1 MTYSSL
7 QAVNSTYI
15 SRSSC
20 DEQYLCLFCE
30 HETNDPEDLHGLV
43 VNKHACTLI
52 ELSDK
57 YNNGEHG
64 QYSLLSKITFDKCKN
79 FFVCQVCGFR
89 SRLHTNVNRHVA
101 TKHSKIFPHVYD
113 DCGKGFSRM
122 LLLSHISRVRL
133 CVTPQTAAHQAPLS
147 LGFSRQ
153 EYWSGLPFSSP
164 SQVCCCCCC
173 CVASVVSDSV

>member
-1 MTYSSL
+1 MRTSDSTLQTPILVITFIGVSNVTYSSL

-43 VNKHACTLI
+43 VNEHACTLI

-57 YNNGEHG
+57 CNNGEHG
-64 QYSLLSKITFDKCKN
+64 QHSLLSKITFDKCKN

-101 TKHSKIFPHVYD
+101 IEHTKIFPHVCD
-113 DCGKGFSRM
+113 DCGKGFSSM
-122 LLLSHISRVRL
+122 LEYCKHLNHIYLKGFAYVNTLNIQQERL
-133 CVTPQTAAHQAPLS
+133 KILK
-147 LGFSRQ
+147 FI
-153 EYWSGLPFSSP
+153 
-164 SQVCCCCCC
+164 
-173 CVASVVSDSV
+173 